1 MAVQS
6 EQISLL
12 MSNMITPRKT
22 MELSQNKTLV
32 VDEQTYLCFPTLDF
46 TAELFQL
53 IQINRAYLEQHLP
66 WIPNI
71 QKEWHAQRFL
81 KEARMMNKGKQR
93 LTTLIIHRTKLA
105 GAVSLVHMDGPN
117 KRAEIGYWLKEDL
130 QGQGIMTRSCD
141 RLIRYAFM
149 GLHLN
154 RVEMRM
160 VASNTISKKIPLRL
174 GFELE
179 GILKKYQA
187 KKEGDFEDVEIY
199 GLLKKDWKNRMDKNG
214 TK

>member
-1 MAVQS
+1 
-6 EQISLL
+6 
-12 MSNMITPRKT
+12 
-22 MELSQNKTLV
+22 MELSQNRTLI
-32 VDEQTYLCFPTLDF
+32 VDEQTYLCFPTLDYKS
-46 TAELFQL
+46 ELFQL
-53 IQINRAYLEQHLP
+53 IQKDRAYLEKYLP

-93 LTTLIIHRTKLA
+93 LTTLIIYQTKLA
-105 GAVSLVHMDGPN
+105 GAVSLVRIDPLN

-130 QGQGIMTRSCD
+130 QGQGIMTRSCN
-141 RLIRYAFM
+141 RLIRYVFM

-160 VASNTISKKIPLRL
+160 VTSNTTSKKIPLRL

-179 GILKKYQA
+179 GTLKEYQVN
-187 KKEGDFEDVEIY
+187 KEGFFENVEVY
-199 GLLKKDWKNRMDKNG
+199 GLLKKDWKNNFNMDIPIS
-214 TK
+214 

>member
-1 MAVQS
+1 
-6 EQISLL
+6 
-12 MSNMITPRKT
+12 
-22 MELSQNKTLV
+22 MELSKNRTLV
-32 VDEQTYLCFPTLDF
+32 VDKQTYLCFPTLEY
-46 TAELFQL
+46 TTELFQL
-53 IQINRAYLEQHLP
+53 IQSNRAYLAQYLP

-93 LTTLIIHRTKLA
+93 LTTLIIHQTKLA
-105 GAVSLVHMDGPN
+105 GAVSLVHMDTLN
-117 KRAEIGYWLKEDL
+117 KRAEMGYWLKEDL
-130 QGQGIMTRSCD
+130 QGQGIMTRSCS

-160 VASNTISKKIPLRL
+160 VTGNTISKKIPLRL

-179 GILKKYQA
+179 GILKEYQM
-187 KKEGDFEDVEIY
+187 KEEGRFENVEVY
-199 GLLKKDWKNRMDKNG
+199 ALLKKDWKNRMDKNG

>member
-1 MAVQS
+1 
-6 EQISLL
+6 
-12 MSNMITPRKT
+12 

-32 VDEQTYLCFPTLDF
+32 VDSQTHLCFPTLDY

-53 IQINRAYLEQHLP
+53 IQANRIYLEQYLP

-93 LTTLIIHRTKLA
+93 LTTLIIHQTKLA
-105 GAVSLVHMDGPN
+105 GAVSLVHMDTPN

-130 QGQGIMTRSCD
+130 QGQGIMSRSCS

-160 VASNTISKKIPLRL
+160 VASNIISKKIPLRL

-179 GILKKYQA
+179 GILKDYQA
-187 KKEGDFEDVEIY
+187 KKEGDFEDIEIY

>member
-1 MAVQS
+1 
-6 EQISLL
+6 
-12 MSNMITPRKT
+12 
-22 MELSQNKTLV
+22 MELSQNRTLI
-32 VDEQTYLCFPTLDF
+32 VDEQTYLCFPTLDYKS
-46 TAELFQL
+46 ELFQL
-53 IQINRAYLEQHLP
+53 IQKDRAYLEKYLP

-93 LTTLIIHRTKLA
+93 LTTLIIYQTKLA
-105 GAVSLVHMDGPN
+105 GAVSLVRIDPLN

-130 QGQGIMTRSCD
+130 QGQGIMTRSCN
-141 RLIRYAFM
+141 RLIRYVFM

-160 VASNTISKKIPLRL
+160 VTSNTTSKKIPLRL

-179 GILKKYQA
+179 GTLKEYQVN
-187 KKEGDFEDVEIY
+187 KEGFFENVEVY
-199 GLLKKDWKNRMDKNG
+199 GLLKKDWKSSTDIPVR
-214 TK
+214 